1 MKNELEA
8 FVQSNGLTGEM
19 FFIINDNDNYIYRRV
34 ILHDENTEPLITE
47 NFKKSITDEIIKR
60 ISVNDNDD
68 AIIDNITDMNYENK
82 GVYCFDIA
90 SEDKS
95 TIIKIIE
102 EISSLTVA
110 DNPIDFKFNDVNLD
124 NIIGLVYHISDGDK
138 NIFLYQHRYPNFLH
152 KKSRLSFLGEGDV
165 LVPIPYDMINISKV
179 IDFFV
184 FEGISYA
191 INIKLLEE
199 RYGLTQVIDN
209 MVSEVTP
216 KIIEMEIVN
225 KSVLAEP
232 EKIFDDMKDDR
243 GFMRKLARVLKNGIL
258 ELNID
263 VNIVNEIKTSFPT
276 IGRNIDLINDGNGIP
291 YIKLT
296 SKARKKAFIRLLND
310 EAVRSVLTQ
319 KPSIAQNHK
328 PEKNIIPA

>member
-1 MKNELEA
+1 MKNELET
-8 FVQSNGLTGEM
+8 FVQSNGITGEM
-19 FFIINDNDNYIYRRV
+19 FFIISNNNNCFYRRV
-34 ILHDENTEPLITE
+34 NLHDKNTEPLITE
-47 NFKKSITDEIIKR
+47 NFKKSITNEIIKR
-60 ISVNDNDD
+60 ISVNDSGDV
-68 AIIDNITDMNYENK
+68 IIDNITDMNYEDK
-82 GVYCFDIA
+82 GVYYFDIA
-90 SEDKS
+90 NENKS
-95 TIIKIIE
+95 AIIKIIE
-102 EISSLTVA
+102 EISTLTVA
-110 DNPIDFKFNDVNLD
+110 NNPIDFKFNDVDLD
-124 NIIGLVYHISDGDK
+124 NVIGLVYHMSDGDK

-165 LVPIPYDMINISKV
+165 LVPIPYDMINISKI

-184 FEGISYA
+184 FDGVSYA

-199 RYGLTQVIDN
+199 RYGLTQVINN

-225 KSVLAEP
+225 RSVLAEP

-263 VNIVNEIKTSFPT
+263 VDIVNEIKNSFPT
-276 IGRNIDLINDGNGIP
+276 IGRNIDLINDSNGVK

-328 PEKNIIPA
+328 PEKNITPV

>member
-1 MKNELEA
+1 
-8 FVQSNGLTGEM
+8 
-19 FFIINDNDNYIYRRV
+19 
-34 ILHDENTEPLITE
+34 
-47 NFKKSITDEIIKR
+47 
-60 ISVNDNDD
+60 
-68 AIIDNITDMNYENK
+68 
-82 GVYCFDIA
+82 
-90 SEDKS
+90 
-95 TIIKIIE
+95 
-102 EISSLTVA
+102 
-110 DNPIDFKFNDVNLD
+110 
-124 NIIGLVYHISDGDK
+124 
-138 NIFLYQHRYPNFLH
+138 QHRYPNFLH

-184 FEGISYA
+184 FDGISYA

-276 IGRNIDLINDGNGIP
+276 IGRNIDIINDDNGMQ

-328 PEKNIIPA
+328 PEKNITPT